1 MTSRNRLIRLNPWYY
16 LAIIWYLRALL
27 SYWLKCGC
35 HPLPS
40 KGDSFQCDLEK
51 GWSPKLGSSGHLA
64 IGAVSCHGSGR
75 STSKCKAAPTSNAA
89 GDSEECAPT
98 GLQIFVLGW
107 DKLLGSQGSTKIH
120 HRFLELD
127 NVGTCEPSPFVYCR
141 RFIEKLGRGRDDMIF
156 DRLWMFPILR
166 ENCTPNTWTVSSN
179 WPLLQRRH

>member
-1 MTSRNRLIRLNPWYY
+1 VRFREGLVSKVGILG
-16 LAIIWYLRALL
+16 AI
-27 SYWLKCGC
+27 G
-35 HPLPS
+35 
-40 KGDSFQCDLEK
+40 
-51 GWSPKLGSSGHLA
+51 A

-89 GDSEECAPT
+89 GDSEESAPT
-98 GLQIFVLGW
+98 GLQIFVIFVLGW
-107 DKLLGSQGSTKIH
+107 DKLLGSKGSTRID

-127 NVGTCEPSPFVYCR
+127 NVGTCEPSPFVDCR